1 LEYRVID
8 IIDTA
13 YKHGVSESDILACFN
28 NFIYKAAL
36 DDGKFLLLGWSGSS
50 TLLEM
55 MFIEH
60 QTGDISI
67 FHCMKARKQYIDSLG
82 SKL

>member
-1 LEYRVID
+1 MIN
-8 IIDTA
+8 IINTA
-13 YKHGVSESDILACFN
+13 YKHGISDSDILACFN
-28 NFIYKAAL
+28 NFIYKGSL
-36 DDGKFLLLGWSGSS
+36 DDGKFLLLGWSSNS

-60 QTGDISI
+60 PTGDIDI
-67 FHCMKARKQYIDSLG
+67 FHCMKARKQYTDSLR